1 MFSRFQLCTQM
12 YVHVYMDAMPIFE
25 SVTKS
30 QSIQKIGPHSA
41 AHSYQPITET
51 VYNQT
56 HLWPWGIRVEL
67 KQRGCPSY
75 GTLKKIG
82 VVDLYWVKRGCEQS
96 PTSCLFLDLGGEK
109 RPCLNHFKLLKL
121 PKSPEL
127 LDQLILFSLIKLV
140 FGVQASI
147 Y

>member
-1 MFSRFQLCTQM
+1 M
-12 YVHVYMDAMPIFE
+12 
-25 SVTKS
+25 
-30 QSIQKIGPHSA
+30 
-41 AHSYQPITET
+41 
-51 VYNQT
+51 
-56 HLWPWGIRVEL
+56 EL

-82 VVDLYWVKRGCEQS
+82 VVDLYWFKRGCEQS

-109 RPCLNHFKLLKL
+109 WPCLNHFKLLKL
-121 PKSPEL
+121 LKSPEL
-127 LDQLILFSLIKLV
+127 LDQSILFSLIKLV